1 MLSPLVAS
9 PALSAACAQARVV
22 VVAVPSPNSLL
33 SRLQASRVEEAS
45 KKLLAVGLAHS
56 AKPRRPQGPSSKAGL
71 QPGVARA
78 RSFRRDLSSCCSPLT
93 LAVSSHS
100 AQAPARTELQLPSAR
115 TTSCCSRRCRPACPC
130 RYPWLFHQG
139 TTHSPL
145 LFPSPPL
152 TLFAVGLPASCSIA
166 PARRTSAAA
175 WEMNA
180 TWHVCNGDL
189 CMVPPPAAAVPS
201 PAFLGSNPC
210 STSNSCALLRAAAAA
225 ASARSRAVRR
235 AAGRPTPLSR
245 PAFRYRPQASCE
257 RRYRRR

>member
-9 PALSAACAQARVV
+9 PALSAACAQARV

-93 LAVSSHS
+93 LAVSSRS

-152 TLFAVGLPASCSIA
+152 TLFAVGL
-166 PARRTSAAA
+166 SALLSRAA
-175 WEMNA
+175 
-180 TWHVCNGDL
+180 H
-189 CMVPPPAAAVPS
+189 PPPR
-201 PAFLGSNPC
+201 GK
-210 STSNSCALLRAAAAA
+210 
-225 ASARSRAVRR
+225 
-235 AAGRPTPLSR
+235 
-245 PAFRYRPQASCE
+245 
-257 RRYRRR
+257 